1 MNEHEDVIRNITRA
15 VHTDVAR
22 VASRQSSP
30 LRLEGDVSAHARA
43 PSPSTRAHARAR
55 GGDAR
60 NDERLDA
67 VAMSLSLRPRQRHA
81 VVELINLMKNSKT
94 PLAAF
99 ATDPEAEAD
108 EANTYKVLVLDK
120 FTHDIIAPLVTLKDL
135 RDHGVTLHLK
145 LQQDREEIPDTPA
158 VYFVAPTAENVK
170 LIASDFKRSLY
181 DSYHLNFTS
190 TLPTSA
196 LEELATSAVRSGV
209 DARVKCVRDQYLG
222 YISLEDNLFDL
233 SIEDGYQLLHDPRA
247 AEKDVERMISSVVTG
262 LFSACA
268 TLGQVPVIRSQRGGA
283 AEMVAKELESR
294 LRDALSQRGNP
305 FENGARM
312 TPGSSSVQRPLLCL
326 FDRNFDLTAMLQ
338 HAWTYQPLV
347 HDVLNM
353 RLNRVDVDTDT
364 GSASAATSG
373 SKPKSYTLERADP
386 FWAENSHAQFPKVA
400 EEVEAELAKYK
411 EAIKRVNAQAAMVE
425 DEGDALGNSTAK
437 LADAVQS
444 LPELQEKK
452 RVIDKHT
459 NIATALLGNI
469 KQRGLDEYYAIEED
483 LLVGKG
489 DKPSVMS
496 LLQATGRGSAEDKV
510 RLAIL
515 YTLSATEGMSPQ
527 DAEEVEGALR
537 ASGANTS
544 ALSYIK
550 RMMTLNASLAKNASA
565 EGVGHRRADSSQG
578 NILEWADKL
587 YGQSINTITKGVK
600 NLLSGERVLPIAVAV
615 ETLMANQPGPES
627 SEYAYLD
634 PKSPHG
640 AARAPREGDPAFHD
654 GICFVIGG
662 GNYLEYQ
669 SLEEL
674 KARERTHVRSIT
686 YGSTSLCAS
695 ERFLASLAALGGGGV

>member
-1 MNEHEDVIRNITRA
+1 MNEHEDVIRNITRCVRLRA
-15 VHTDVAR
+15 PR
-22 VASRQSSP
+22 VPKSFTRSIA
-30 LRLEGDVSAHARA
+30 SAHARA
-43 PSPSTRAHARAR
+43 LSASTRARTRAR
-55 GGDAR
+55 GSDAR
-60 NDERLDA
+60 EDERLDA
-67 VAMSLSLRPRQRHA
+67 VAMVLSLRPRQRHA

-94 PLAAF
+94 TPAAF
-99 ATDPEAEAD
+99 ANDPDAEAD

-170 LIASDFKRSLY
+170 LIANDFKRSLY
-181 DSYHLNFTS
+181 DSYHLNFS
-190 TLPTSA
+190 SALPTSA

-233 SIEDGYQLLHDPRA
+233 SIEDGYRLLHDPRA

-294 LRDALSQRGNP
+294 IRDALNQRGNP
-305 FENGARM
+305 FEGGARM

-353 RLNRVDVDTDT
+353 RLNRVDVDTD
-364 GSASAATSG
+364 GSASAATAG

-425 DEGDALGNSTAK
+425 DEGDALGDSTAK

-469 KQRGLDEYYAIEED
+469 KQRGLDEYYAVEED
-483 LLVGKG
+483 LLAGKG

-537 ASGANTS
+537 ASGANIS

-565 EGVGHRRADSSQG
+565 DGGGHRRTDSSQG

-587 YGQSINTITKGVK
+587 YGQSLNTITKGVK

-640 AARAPREGDPAFHD
+640 KAHAPREGDPAFHD

-695 ERFLASLAALGGGGV
+695 ESFLAALASLGGIS